1 MTELRSVQMCSRTL
15 QRLTLTI
22 PPYSVW
28 FYESATEMHRW
39 FRKRKLKQKAEG
51 NKPRKTRTST
61 ELKNEQAINEMQD
74 HVLNGEPIQKPI
86 VSD

>member
-1 MTELRSVQMCSRTL
+1 
-15 QRLTLTI
+15 
-22 PPYSVW
+22 
-28 FYESATEMHRW
+28 MHRW
-39 FRKRKLKQKAEG
+39 FRKRKLKQKVQG

-61 ELKNEQAINEMQD
+61 ELKNEQAMDEMQD